1 MISSH
6 LKRVA
11 LRLRRTSAQAIPTII
26 AVVVLNFALLQLV
39 PGDAADV
46 LAGESGSATAETMAM
61 MRHHFGL
68 DLTLWQQLLA
78 YLNHL
83 AHFSLG
89 FSPRFNTPV
98 MTLILGRLPNTL
110 ILMMSALV
118 FAIVAGMIIGVAMA
132 NWVGKW
138 PDRVLSF
145 LALVLYSMPGFWL
158 ALMAIV
164 LFSVKLGW
172 LPSGGDM
179 TLGVNLTGWSWLV
192 DRVSHA
198 VLPAL
203 ALASFFVAIYARLTR
218 VAMLEVQRQDYVRTA
233 HAKGLHPFFVTVR
246 HVLRNALLP
255 ITTVAG
261 MHLGNLLGGA
271 AVIETVFSWPGL
283 GRLALEAVQG
293 RDYNVLLGVL
303 LLSSMLVIAANVLV
317 DLLHAWLDP
326 RIALH

>member
-1 MISSH
+1 MISSRTT
-6 LKRVA
+6 RVVR
-11 LRLRRTSAQAIPTII
+11 RLRRTGAQAVPTVI
-26 AVVVLNFALLQLV
+26 AVVVLNFVLLQLV

-68 DLTLWQQLLA
+68 DLTLWQQLVA

-83 AHFSLG
+83 AHFKQ
-89 FSPRFNTPV
+89 
-98 MTLILGRLPNTL
+98 LIMSRVPNTL
-110 ILMMSALV
+110 ILMVSALI
-118 FAIVAGMIIGVAMA
+118 FAVVAGVVIGVAMA
-132 NWVGKW
+132 TWAGRW

-145 LALVLYSMPGFWL
+145 IALVLYSMPGFWL

-172 LPSGGDM
+172 LPSGGEM
-179 TLGVNLTGWSWLV
+179 TLGADLSGWDWLA

-218 VAMLEVQRQDYVRTA
+218 VAMLEVQRQDFVRTA
-233 HAKGLHPFFVTVR
+233 QAKGLHPMIVTLR
-246 HVLRNALLP
+246 HVLRNALIP

-303 LLSSMLVIAANVLV
+303 LLSSLLVIASNVLV
-317 DLLHAWLDP
+317 DVLHAWLDP